1 MDMFT
6 NLRWK
11 AAQVLTE
18 SLTKEERS
26 VLLNAIDAVDK
37 TTVENIAK
45 EKEIANDIKTT
56 IGEAVAAA
64 KVEESMKMKDKWEK
78 EKKFLMAEAEAS
90 ARARVES
97 DILIQER
104 RLALEK
110 WKKLVEAEKK
120 AEEGEKTS
128 TSIFSPTTVTEHPL
142 LGIAIADLG
151 YKRVH
156 LASAKI
162 LSTIPVW
169 KEQRIYRHDRA
180 KAMAKDKIKTAHLGM
195 PGVIVL
201 HEDCYGKLSILDGQ
215 HRVGCMTLLHSEN
228 IGIFDLDRILV
239 EVYVSGEVDHA
250 EDIFT
255 EINKAEPIKLVDM
268 PGVASKGDRKI
279 ITDAAAKLQEQYSE
293 MFKPSQSC
301 RPPHLNVD
309 NLRDALFAA
318 DIIKKHNLK
327 SSKALLE
334 WINTQNEALGLKF
347 QNDEV
352 ASTMPPRVLEKA
364 KQFNFYLGM
373 GDSLWLY
380 N

>member
-1 MDMFT
+1 MFS

-18 SLTKEERS
+18 SLSKEERS
-26 VLLNAIDAVDK
+26 VLLKAIDAVDK
-37 TTVENIAK
+37 TTIIKSTK
-45 EKEIANDIKTT
+45 EQEIANADDMKAT

-97 DILIQER
+97 DIRIQER

-110 WKKLVEAEKK
+110 WTKMVEAEKN
-120 AEEGEKTS
+120 AEEGLIS
-128 TSIFSPTTVTEHPL
+128 TTRIVSPTTVAEHPL
-142 LGIAIADLG
+142 LGVVVADLG
-151 YKRVH
+151 YKRIH

-180 KAMAKDKIKTAHLGM
+180 KNMAKDKIKTAHLGM

-201 HEDCYGKLSILDGQ
+201 HEDCHGKLSILDGQ

-228 IGIFDLDRILV
+228 IGLFDLDRILV
-239 EVYVSGEVDHA
+239 EVYVSGEVDQA

-279 ITDAAAKLQEQYSE
+279 ITDAAAKLQEQYTE

-301 RPPHLNVD
+301 RPPHLNID

-318 DIIKKHNLK
+318 NVIKKYNFK

-334 WINTQNEALGLKF
+334 WIHAQNNALELKF
-347 QNDEV
+347 QNDDV

-364 KQFNFYLGM
+364 KQFKFYLGM